1 MCVCSHFIM
10 PILHI
15 SATGAP
21 RKSLHLSG
29 RSITLNYVPPLISSA
44 TAFTQSF
51 YASASPPTKSLP
63 PRRAYATSLY
73 QIFFTFFYFKA
84 PFFSKRRRLSSFS
97 SLSSRVVFLFLFAR
111 NCDALP
117 HTRTHE
123 PSLPTRNLPADN
135 LESGRISIMPPP
147 LLPQCATLPSPGE
160 ILKKGGPKK
169 LKGLINTFVLIYF
182 RAI

>member
-1 MCVCSHFIM
+1 MKERCQEVSDLFFVRDGFDFMCVCSHFIM

-117 HTRTHE
+117 HTHTRTNR
-123 PSLPTRNLPADN
+123 PCQLV
-135 LESGRISIMPPP
+135 
-147 LLPQCATLPSPGE
+147 
-160 ILKKGGPKK
+160 
-169 LKGLINTFVLIYF
+169 TFPRTIWN
-182 RAI
+182 RAEFQ

>member
-147 LLPQCATLPSPGE
+147 PSFHNAPLSRHQE
-160 ILKKGGPKK
+160 K
-169 LKGLINTFVLIYF
+169 F
-182 RAI
+182 